1 MTKPHEVKSENDLL
15 NYLHDRMSSGD
26 KNWFGFPEQRLT
38 GVALA
43 HEIAARHADKFTPE
57 QVVDYVV
64 KLNNAIYTNMMRGNK
79 R

>member
-1 MTKPHEVKSENDLL
+1 LL
-15 NYLHDRMSSGD
+15 SYLFDRMTSGD

-57 QVVDYVV
+57 QIVEYVV
-64 KLNNAIYTNMMRGNK
+64 QLNNAIYLNMMRNK
-79 R
+79 K

>member
-1 MTKPHEVKSENDLL
+1 MTQTHEVKSQNDLL
-15 NYLHDRMSSGD
+15 SYLFDRMASGD

-57 QVVDYVV
+57 QIVEYVV
-64 KLNNAIYTNMMRGNK
+64 KLNNAIYLNMMRNRK
-79 R
+79 

>member
-1 MTKPHEVKSENDLL
+1 MTAPHEIRSQNDLL
-15 NYLHDRMSSGD
+15 SYLFDRMTSGD

-57 QVVDYVV
+57 QIVEYVV
-64 KLNNAIYTNMMRGNK
+64 QLNNAIYLNMMRNK
-79 R
+79 K